1 MVKHAQ
7 TICRQQRVFHDF
19 VKLVLKGLIH
29 SDWTGKMKS
38 LIEFIPIPGVVSDIN
53 SSGWGDKIDSTP
65 THTTISK
72 MYRLSFM
79 KSENYSTS

>member
-1 MVKHAQ
+1 
-7 TICRQQRVFHDF
+7 
-19 VKLVLKGLIH
+19 
-29 SDWTGKMKS
+29 MKS

>member
-1 MVKHAQ
+1 
-7 TICRQQRVFHDF
+7 
-19 VKLVLKGLIH
+19 
-29 SDWTGKMKS
+29 MKS

-79 KSENYSTS
+79 KSENYSTSKFLRLLFSLKRSTVKSAKN